1 MMGLPGR
8 SRDFHPAAV
17 LTLALLGA
25 VSCGRAESE
34 SSPGRSGP
42 EALVATAPAD
52 LPALVRDRYRL
63 RPDRRLLQ
71 AVAEVQR
78 LRTGEAPGPVKAEF
92 QDGKWRILLDGK
104 EMGVLSEIP
113 TFEEGTQLLARAGK
127 GEKPKS
133 DPALLRD
140 ALAPLGGKVQ
150 STASGLAWLSTL
162 TVDLLEQ
169 ADDLH
174 AQAWAWLALER
185 DPASEALLARALGY
199 EAAAA
204 RAAAKLAEDDP
215 VRLYALGDEP
225 RLGSLCAGR
234 PADRRCHFLRL
245 SLLAE
250 RRYDQR
256 FRDALLASP
265 FRNEESLATLGLE
278 ARLADFD
285 RGVGTR
291 LEGLAKEKIAS
302 SEGAVRSSYQA
313 ALYSGLYRTASFHLD
328 QYVSGP
334 SAREYA
340 ASLERG
346 DETTE
351 ELRRWIEVR
360 AAVLDGSTDMRPVAA
375 LLESARKLGA
385 RPLFDLSH
393 AIVQEVASTDPLRR
407 SPIPALF
414 ERMDT
419 RPAHLVLAARVAH
432 RNLTSAWLHQKLA
445 RAAAEAA
452 PHLCEELPAEVA
464 GKSGD
469 TVRLREIAQD
479 PAMPQYAQVM
489 ALAWLADL
497 GKADDAFVL
506 KRYEALAA
514 DPDGSTDWLVEHLE
528 ERGDLAGAVAAL
540 QAALK
545 RSSDSL
551 TAAYLRSEISRLQ
564 LKMGDPESAWKTIE
578 PAIPTWKED
587 ALLRAVTVELARKR
601 PESALELAQAA
612 MERYPGDSSETAGLI
627 ARARW
632 QLGDATTAA
641 KELAKNPGGII
652 GNWNR
657 YLPEAFADAFETA
670 PEDEVRHA
678 FAELVAAGIPHRV
691 LARTAIALGEKR
703 GLGIA
708 MPLLEGLHDPAPE
721 WRDQI
726 RVATY
731 DLILQKA
738 GPEEAIAWVR
748 KAIPERS
755 HNFALTLYQERRYD
769 LLLGLF
775 ANGEEGE
782 SANIVRLVKLAAHY
796 HLRET
801 QGPRWEGLVAAVK
814 NDPADDF
821 FARSNRLLLAPAGDP
836 AGLLAPIADSD
847 RASIGWIM
855 GVRAA
860 RDGSFEDAD
869 GWFQVALESARK
881 DQPPH
886 AWSWVIESEWLH
898 AENSLDRLAKE
909 GIIQEKTTGPVLA
922 TAF

>member
-1 MMGLPGR
+1 MPGLSGW
-8 SRDFHPAAV
+8 SRAV
-17 LTLALLGA
+17 LILTLLGA
-25 VSCGRAESE
+25 VSCSRAESE
-34 SSPGRSGP
+34 PSPSRYGP
-42 EALVATAPAD
+42 EVLITTAPAD

-71 AVAEVQR
+71 ALAEVHR

-92 QDGKWRILLDGK
+92 RDGKWRILLDGQ
-104 EMGVLSEIP
+104 EMGALSEIP
-113 TFEEGTQLLARAGK
+113 TFEEGTDLLVRAGK
-127 GEKPKS
+127 GQKPKS
-133 DPALLRD
+133 DPAALRE
-140 ALAPLGGKVQ
+140 ALAPIGGKAD
-150 STASGLAWLSTL
+150 SMASGLAWLSTL

-169 ADDLH
+169 ADSLH

-199 EAAAA
+199 EAAAG

-215 VRLYALGDEP
+215 IRLYALGDEP
-225 RLGSLCAGR
+225 RLGSLCASR

-256 FRDALLASP
+256 FRDALHVSP
-265 FRNEESLATLGLE
+265 FRNEKSLATLGLE
-278 ARLADFD
+278 ARLADYD
-285 RGVGTR
+285 RGVGIR
-291 LEGLAKEKIAS
+291 LTDLTKEKISS
-302 SEGAVRSSYQA
+302 SEGAVQSSYRA
-313 ALYSGLYRTASFHLD
+313 AFYSGLYRTATFHLD

-334 SAREYA
+334 SARKYA

-346 DETTE
+346 DETAE

-360 AAVLDGSTDMRPVAA
+360 ADVLDGSTDMRPVAG
-375 LLESARKLGA
+375 LLESSRKLGA
-385 RPLFDLSH
+385 APLFALSL
-393 AIVQEVASTDPLRR
+393 AIVQEVSTTDPLRR
-407 SPIPALF
+407 GPIPAMF

-419 RPAHLVLAARVAH
+419 RPAHLVLAARVAR
-432 RNLTSAWLHQKLA
+432 RNLTSAWLHEKLA

-452 PHLCEELPAEVA
+452 PHLCEELPADVA

-469 TVRLREIAQD
+469 AARLREIAQD

-506 KRYEALAA
+506 ERYEALAA

-528 ERGDLAGAVAAL
+528 ERSDLSGAVAAL
-540 QAALK
+540 QAALEQ
-545 RSSDSL
+545 SSDPL

-564 LKMGDPESAWKTIE
+564 LKMGDPEGAWKTIE
-578 PAIPTWKED
+578 PAIATWKED
-587 ALLRAVTVELARKR
+587 ALLQGAEVELARKR
-601 PESALELAQAA
+601 PENALKLAQMA

-632 QLGDATTAA
+632 QLGDPSTAA
-641 KELAKNPGGII
+641 KELAANPGGII
-652 GNWNR
+652 GPWNR
-657 YLPEAFADAFETA
+657 YLPEAFAAAFETA
-670 PEDEVRHA
+670 PEVEARRA
-678 FAELVAAGIPHRV
+678 FAELVAAGVPHRV

-731 DLILQKA
+731 DLILEKA
-738 GPEEAIAWVR
+738 GSEEAIAWVR

-782 SANIVRLVKLAAHY
+782 SANIVRLVKVAAHY

-801 QGPRWEGLVAAVK
+801 EGPRWEGLVAAV
-814 NDPADDF
+814 NTGPADEF
-821 FARSNRLLLAPAGDP
+821 FVRSTRILLARIGNAT
-836 AGLLAPIADSD
+836 GLLTPIADAD

-860 RDGSFEDAD
+860 HDGQFEDAD
-869 GWFQVALESARK
+869 AWFQVALESARN

-886 AWSWVIESEWLH
+886 AWSWVIENEWLQS
-898 AENSLDRLAKE
+898 ERSLALLAGKGGSGSGE
-909 GIIQEKTTGPVLA
+909 ISSV